1 MRDDMEPAASGR
13 ETGPGVLAVDLDGTL
28 IRSDMLDESFWA
40 AFARDWR
47 TPVRALAAL
56 AGGKAAL
63 KERLRRLGMPDPAAL
78 PYRPEVLEF
87 IAHWRARGGTVVL
100 ATAADRGAAQA
111 VADHLGL
118 FDAVHASDGTRNL
131 RGAAKAEALVAAYG
145 ARGFTYL
152 GDSGADVPVW
162 AQARAA
168 VTVAAPASVRMRAQA
183 VNPEV
188 THLAPRGGWLQPAL
202 RAMRPHQW
210 LKNVLIF
217 LPAMAAHQFDGATL
231 AAAVLAFLAFSLTA
245 SSVYLLND
253 LMDLAADRAHPR
265 KRHRPLASGALPIR
279 RGMALVPVLLLA
291 GMGLGAALGPAF
303 AGVLAGYYA
312 LTVAYSL
319 SLKRK
324 ALVDLAALA
333 TLYALRV
340 VAGAVACGIVL
351 SVWLV
356 AFSVFL
362 FFALAAVKRQA
373 ELVDLN
379 ARGQMRAAGRGYG
392 TEDLPVVTQM
402 AIASGFVAVLVLM
415 LYLTDPEVMAR
426 YAHPELLWGV
436 ALVTL
441 YWVARTVLLAARGQM
456 SDDPVV
462 FAARDRV
469 SLLCAAAVAAL
480 VLAAI
485 RW

>member
-1 MRDDMEPAASGR
+1 
-13 ETGPGVLAVDLDGTL
+13 
-28 IRSDMLDESFWA
+28 
-40 AFARDWR
+40 
-47 TPVRALAAL
+47 
-56 AGGKAAL
+56 
-63 KERLRRLGMPDPAAL
+63 
-78 PYRPEVLEF
+78 
-87 IAHWRARGGTVVL
+87 
-100 ATAADRGAAQA
+100 
-111 VADHLGL
+111 
-118 FDAVHASDGTRNL
+118 
-131 RGAAKAEALVAAYG
+131 
-145 ARGFTYL
+145 
-152 GDSGADVPVW
+152 
-162 AQARAA
+162 
-168 VTVAAPASVRMRAQA
+168 
-183 VNPEV
+183 
-188 THLAPRGGWLQPAL
+188 
-202 RAMRPHQW
+202 
-210 LKNVLIF
+210 
-217 LPAMAAHQFDGATL
+217 
-231 AAAVLAFLAFSLTA
+231 
-245 SSVYLLND
+245 
-253 LMDLAADRAHPR
+253 
-265 KRHRPLASGALPIR
+265 
-279 RGMALVPVLLLA
+279 
-291 GMGLGAALGPAF
+291 
-303 AGVLAGYYA
+303 
-312 LTVAYSL
+312 
-319 SLKRK
+319 
-324 ALVDLAALA
+324 
-333 TLYALRV
+333 
-340 VAGAVACGIVL
+340 VACGIVL